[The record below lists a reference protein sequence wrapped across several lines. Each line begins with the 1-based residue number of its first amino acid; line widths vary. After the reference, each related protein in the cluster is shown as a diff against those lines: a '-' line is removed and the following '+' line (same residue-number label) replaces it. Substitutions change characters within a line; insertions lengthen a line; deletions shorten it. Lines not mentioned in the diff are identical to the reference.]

1 MKRILVFTAT
11 YNEAE
16 NIEDLIVSVFENL
29 QDTVMLIIDDSS
41 PDGTGNILKELSL
54 KNKQLNIIHRPQK
67 LGLGTAHKLAMK
79 YAIKNNFDILITMDA
94 DFSHHPKYLN
104 KMISLMVNNDFV
116 TGSRYI
122 KGGGQNY
129 GLYRKSLSVTANFL
143 ARNIL
148 NIPLKECTTSYRG
161 FKVSILKK
169 INLDSIQSEGYSFF
183 VESIYSICSLT
194 KKIDEFP
201 IFFSDRK
208 SGISKISKIEIFK
221 SIHCLCKLFFN
232 RIFFKNLQKELQNH
246 NQKLIKCPKCI
257 SYYQTQTSKNL
268 KNSNNQLSN
277 NLVTKF
283 QCLQCGTIYTLQK
296 T

>member
-1 MKRILVFTAT
+1 MEKILVFTAT

-16 NIEDLIVSVFENL
+16 NIEDLIVRVFEYL
-29 QDTVMLIIDDSS
+29 PDTVMLIIDDAS
-41 PDGTGNILKELSL
+41 PDGTGNILDELS
-54 KNKQLNIIHRPQK
+54 KKHKQLNIIHRTQK
-67 LGLGTAHKLAMK
+67 LGLGTAHKIAMK

-94 DFSHHPKYLN
+94 DFSHNPKYLN
-104 KMISLMVNNDFV
+104 KMVSLITNNDFV
-116 TGSRYI
+116 IGSRYL
-122 KGGGQNY
+122 KGGGQDY
-129 GLYRKSLSVTANFL
+129 GLYRNTLSVTANFL
-143 ARNIL
+143 ARYL
-148 NIPLKECTTSYRG
+148 LGIPLKECTTSYRA
-161 FKVSILKK
+161 FKVLILKA

-208 SGISKISKIEIFK
+208 SGISKISKLEIFK

-283 QCLQCGTIYTLQK
+283 QCLQCGTIYT
-296 T
+296 

>member
-161 FKVSILKK
+161 FKVSKLKS

-183 VESIYSICSLT
+183 VESIFYICQLT

-201 IFFSDRK
+201 IFFSDRQ

-221 SIHCLCKLFFN
+221 SVLCLFKLFFK
-232 RIFFKNLQKELQNH
+232 RVFPREFKKEIQNSE
-246 NQKLIKCPKCI
+246 KTLKTCPKCM
-257 SYYQTQTSKNL
+257 SCYQTQTSKNINMR
-268 KNSNNQLSN
+268 KNQLRSN
-277 NLVTKF
+277 LLTKF
-283 QCLQCGTIYTLQK
+283 KCLQCGTIFS
-296 T
+296 

>member
-1 MKRILVFTAT
+1 MDKILVFTAT

-16 NIEDLIVSVFENL
+16 NIEDLVRSVFEHL
-29 QDTVMLIIDDSS
+29 KDTEMLVIDDAS
-41 PDGTGNILKELSL
+41 PDGTGNILRELSQQY
-54 KNKQLNIIHRPQK
+54 KQLNIIYRPRK

-79 YAIKNNFDILITMDA
+79 YAIKNKFSILITMDA
-94 DFSHHPKYLN
+94 DFSHHPKYLK
-104 KMISLMVNNDFV
+104 KMVSLMMNNDFV

-129 GLYRKSLSVTANFL
+129 GIYRKTLSVSANFL
-143 ARNIL
+143 ARNL
-148 NIPLKECTTSYRG
+148 LKIPLKECTTSYRG

-183 VESIYSICSLT
+183 VESIYSISSLT

-208 SGISKISKIEIFK
+208 SGISKISKLEIFK

-232 RIFFKNLQKELQNH
+232 RIFFKNLQKELQIH
-246 NQKLIKCPKCI
+246 NKKLIKCPKCI

-268 KNSNNQLSN
+268 KNSKNQLSN

-283 QCLQCGTIYTLQK
+283 QCLQCGTIYT
-296 T
+296 